1 MTWRAPNGETYRHLD
16 IDIIASYFTESDFED
31 YLDELNPEVPVLDDF
46 YGEGYI
52 RSRLSYGEFKA
63 MYNEELRRYLED
75 PEDLGFEKVDDDSA
89 LPGGVVSEAYYEEM
103 RDVVPPL
110 DVPKEVLS
118 RYGCTRGFMMG
129 EPYGTDS
136 KGNPIYQAYGRRRDG
151 TCLYLGVYPSAEKV
165 TSYNARTGKVKSASA
180 AGKGSSKSASSP
192 GRNAGSR
199 PAKTTKSGG
208 KAPASRS
215 GKGKAPAKKTK
226 GARR

>member
-31 YLDELNPEVPVLDDF
+31 YLDELNPEVPVLDGI

-63 MYNEELRRYLED
+63 MYNEQLSQYLDD
-75 PEDLGFEKVDDDSA
+75 PEGLGFEKVDDESA
-89 LPGGVVSEAYYEEM
+89 YPGGVVSEAYYEEM
-103 RDVVPPL
+103 RDTVPPL

-136 KGNPIYQAYGRRRDG
+136 KGNLIYQAYGRRRDG
-151 TCLYLGVYPSAEKV
+151 TCLYLGVYPSAEKTV
-165 TSYNARTGKVKSASA
+165 SYNARTGKVKSASVA
-180 AGKGSSKSASSP
+180 EKGSSKPASAP
-192 GRNAGSR
+192 RRNAGSR
-199 PAKTTKSGG
+199 PAKSTKSGG
-208 KAPASRS
+208 KAPASKS
-215 GKGKAPAKKTK
+215 GKGKAPAKKSK
-226 GARR
+226 GRC